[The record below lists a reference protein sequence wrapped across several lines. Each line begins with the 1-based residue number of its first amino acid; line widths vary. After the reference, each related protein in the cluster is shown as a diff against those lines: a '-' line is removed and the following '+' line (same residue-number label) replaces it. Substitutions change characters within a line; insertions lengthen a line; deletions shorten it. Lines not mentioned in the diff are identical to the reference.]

1 MAVSVRSLLMSGV
14 SVVGATAI
22 AIAPVQAPPPQITAH
37 SNVAPVRVVS
47 DEFVQLLA
55 SVRPAAEPG
64 DPVALNS
71 AGDAVINAWNRA
83 LPWIDYWV
91 ELAAYVVDFIPFG
104 YFIPIGFDLS
114 AQIDMFYFT
123 LIRPIANSFVVDL
136 VAPVVDDP
144 LNLDSYIT
152 GLRTLGSVTWNSLQN
167 FAIQEFNFFF
177 GWLIPPLPPIPPLQ
191 SAVEGPTMAKSLSAG
206 QDEATTVLSEGAGDT
221 DEAGQGEDT
230 GKTGEAA
237 PQGTENTE
245 GTETSEQ
252 IDGTAPTEEVDETE
266 QFEETAEV
274 DETEEV
280 DEAPEVEPTK
290 STNGTVAAQGEVR
303 GSGVEATDPT
313 GETTAGADDT
323 STGDNQAQAPA
334 DTADTQAPA
343 DNDADSGDDGGADAG
358 GGDQT

>member
-22 AIAPVQAPPPQITAH
+22 AIAPVQAPPPEITAH

-55 SVRPAAEPG
+55 AVQPAAAPG

-91 ELAAYVVDFIPFG
+91 ELAAYVVDFLPF
-104 YFIPIGFDLS
+104 GFDLS

-136 VAPVVDDP
+136 VAPVVSDP

-152 GLRTLGSVTWNSLQN
+152 GLRALGAVSWNSLQN

-177 GWLIPPLPPIPPLQ
+177 GWLIPPIPPLPPLQ
-191 SAVEGPTMAKSLSAG
+191 SAVEGPAMAKSLAVG
-206 QDEATTVLSEGAGDT
+206 QDEATVLSEGAEET
-221 DEAGQGEDT
+221 DEAGRAEDAGE
-230 GKTGEAA
+230 TGEKVID
-237 PQGTENTE
+237 GSENTE
-245 GTETSEQ
+245 DTEATEQ
-252 IDGTAPTEEVDETE
+252 IEETGPTEELDETD
-266 QFEETAEV
+266 EV
-274 DETEEV
+274 EDTE
-280 DEAPEVEPTK
+280 EAPETVPTK

-303 GSGVEATDPT
+303 GSDVDATDPT
-313 GETTAGADDT
+313 EETTAGPDDT
-323 STGDNQAQAPA
+323 STGDNQTQAPDDTADAQAP
-334 DTADTQAPA
+334 T
-343 DNDADSGDDGGADAG
+343 DNDASGDGADAG
-358 GGDQT
+358 GGDPA